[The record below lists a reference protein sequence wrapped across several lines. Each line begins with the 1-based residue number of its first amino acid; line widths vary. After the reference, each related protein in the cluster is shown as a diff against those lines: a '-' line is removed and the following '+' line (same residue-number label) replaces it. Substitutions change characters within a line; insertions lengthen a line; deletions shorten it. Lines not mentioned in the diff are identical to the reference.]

1 MNEVEMADALGLLV
15 EPVANRVYADSVLK
29 ASIHELCATFEQV
42 QKQKV
47 QIGVLTPDASWVGLL
62 PWHSLN

>member
-15 EPVANRVYADSVLK
+15 EPVANRVYPDVALR
-29 ASIHELCATFEQV
+29 ASIHELCSTFREAES
-42 QKQKV
+42 QKV
-47 QIGVLTPDASWVGLL
+47 QIGTLNQDAVWVGLL